1 MAIAASLLTGTRM
14 TTAKKGTAPP
24 TTPIDRAKM
33 KPPVWLL
40 AVIISQSEKVAPAG
54 SVPHSVRLT
63 AGKPN
68 VVPVKTARKG
78 LRVRARYRGTVARGR
93 RSADLCGG

>member
-1 MAIAASLLTGTRM
+1 
-14 TTAKKGTAPP
+14 
-24 TTPIDRAKM
+24 M

-40 AVIISQSEKVAPAG
+40 AVIISLSEKVAPAG

-68 VVPVKTARKG
+68 VVTVKTARKG
-78 LRVRARYRGTVARGR
+78 LRVRAPSRAGDGALTSVAVDYRVIGVK
-93 RSADLCGG
+93 